1 MLGDIGWT
9 VHSMLLRQRMLGYF
23 PLLFV
28 VQPYWFNSGYV
39 SGIPDLKRTHRL
51 AWLTWDDMLI
61 TLTCMLEVYKSTWF
75 KKLTKETEI
84 QFIFRTRHKASI
96 RWTIFVILML
106 DFNYQLSLILQC
118 KLKHRGVMQRSN
130 SCLMSFCRKF
140 TKNIL
145 IWANWRVRTTI
156 CCQWSAIKCFGLVRS
171 LIVPATGTY
180 L

>member
-1 MLGDIGWT
+1 LFS
-9 VHSMLLRQRMLGYF
+9 VHHIAERYFLEILPCLRSAH
-23 PLLFV
+23 V
-28 VQPYWFNSGYV
+28 W
-39 SGIPDLKRTHRL
+39 
-51 AWLTWDDMLI
+51 LI
-61 TLTCMLEVYKSTWF
+61 TLTCMLEVYKSTSF

-106 DFNYQLSLILQC
+106 DFNYQLSLILQH
-118 KLKHRGVMQRSN
+118 KLKRRVMQQSN

-156 CCQWSAIKCFGLVRS
+156 CCQWSAINCFGLVWY